1 MLRMHNST
9 AVTYHLI
16 QDAPPQD
23 DQSRQGQDRP
33 PKTLSP
39 HMLLKYEALLA
50 GIQICI
56 KK

>member
-23 DQSRQGQDRP
+23 DQSRQGKDRP